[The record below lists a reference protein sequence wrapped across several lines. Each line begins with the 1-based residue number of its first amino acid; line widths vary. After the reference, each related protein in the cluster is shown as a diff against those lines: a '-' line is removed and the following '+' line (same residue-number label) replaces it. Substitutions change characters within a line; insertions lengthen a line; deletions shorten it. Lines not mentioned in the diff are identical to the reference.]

1 MKKTLILLVLLMAAV
16 LLFSCNDGTQTTS
29 TSDST
34 NEAAGTSDASGT
46 TAQETTTDTDTDIP
60 GIDDDAVTE
69 KDDDYTAVINEEEWV
84 NDGTDYSSFSFMG
97 SGAEV
102 KSDIDKKYVG
112 NAIQYYLVG
121 EDGKSTEISAI
132 SVRQLAVVGARVE
145 EDTAAKKVDVY
156 VSEIEMKVLPEYKS
170 LAARAGSYIMFD
182 FTTNIPAT
190 FRVVVASTADGTS
203 GAYTQGSITTT
214 GSNGKYT
221 GIAKCTI
228 PYKKGSTF
236 YINICI
242 DSSSS
247 NEVFASVPVTVT
259 EAKYD
264 SEYSLWFQGD
274 WELIKDEDY
283 LDNLID
289 LFYNVYPRLYARFGT
304 GAEPKSITFM
314 ADKNYD
320 GVAYCAGTLVCVSTA
335 YANSNPS
342 DIGFF
347 AHEITHSVQQYG
359 GKMEYTDGS
368 WWTEN
373 MADHGRFRYFHWG
386 YSTDY
391 VKFYEPTDTSIQ
403 DWGWQ
408 PYGNCNW
415 FFAYLDYKYPTTL
428 NDSGD
433 KVLGLIDSIDKLI
446 KENNTGAAYEDDP
459 YKEGT
464 PFNNVVKEI
473 TGLATMEE
481 VRLQYVKELKDGT
494 WAFTGFGNYVDNF
507 VTEGLDG
514 VPDPEYP
521 MLEPVT
527 PGDKTGEI
535 LASPVTEGTNI
546 AKGATIVEF
555 SGEIGSEVAA
565 NIVDGD
571 LTTMWRSSSA
581 VQDGYKYKLM
591 GIQHEIVIDLGASK
605 SFDTYTIVNAGSKG
619 ASVQN
624 PASWEILVS
633 DDGKNWTSVDYQT
646 GQKLDVASVNVG
658 EQNARYVMLRY
669 YKSTQSS
676 SDIVRLYEFMLFD
689 S

>member
-1 MKKTLILLVLLMAAV
+1 MKKALLLLFALFAMILLSA
-16 LLFSCNDGTQTTS
+16 CNDNVQTSLPESTENGNPATS
-29 TSDST
+29 KDSDI
-34 NEAAGTSDASGT
+34 T
-46 TAQETTTDTDTDIP
+46 TPENTDTPNTDIP
-60 GIDDDAVTE
+60 EGAVTE
-69 KDDDYTAVINEEEWV
+69 QTDEYVAIINQDEWGD
-84 NDGTDYSSFSFMG
+84 DGTDYSLFSFMG
-97 SGAEV
+97 TGADV
-102 KSDIDKKYVG
+102 KADIDKKYVG
-112 NAIQYYLVG
+112 KALNYYLVG
-121 EDGKSTEISAI
+121 EDGNASEIKAI
-132 SVRQLAVVGARVE
+132 EVRKIPVVGAEVRE
-145 EDTAAKKVDVY
+145 NSSSGAVDVY
-156 VSEIEMKVLPEYKS
+156 ISSLDMKVMTEFES
-170 LAARAGSYIMFD
+170 LTAKAGSYVMFD
-182 FTTNIPAT
+182 FTCNIPAAFT
-190 FRVVVASTADGTS
+190 VVVGSTPDATS
-203 GAYTQGSITTT
+203 GAYTQDNISTS

-221 GIAKCTI
+221 GVAKCTV
-228 PYKKGSTF
+228 PYEKGSTL
-236 YINICI
+236 YINIYVN
-242 DSSSS
+242 SSSAK
-247 NEVFASVPVTVT
+247 EVCASVPVTVT
-259 EAKYD
+259 AAKYE

-274 WELIKDEDY
+274 WELIKDQEY
-283 LDNLID
+283 RKNLVD

-320 GVAYCAGTLVCVSTA
+320 GVAYCAGTLICVSTA

-428 NDSGD
+428 NGSGD

-605 SFDTYTIVNAGSKG
+605 SFDTYTIVNAGSNG